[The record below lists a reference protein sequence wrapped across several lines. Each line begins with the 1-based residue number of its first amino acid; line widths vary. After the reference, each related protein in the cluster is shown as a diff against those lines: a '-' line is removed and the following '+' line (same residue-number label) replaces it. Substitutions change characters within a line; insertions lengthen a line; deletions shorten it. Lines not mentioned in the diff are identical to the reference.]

1 MYLLVYNG
9 SLYNR
14 SISSFNLE
22 EYKMKSFTDL
32 EQSKKLAEILP
43 PESADMLWEQHNGN
57 EPYVTV
63 KPWTTIGRSVG
74 AHVIHC
80 WSLAAL
86 LDYIKQPLKRLEIA
100 VRTDKNYNVFALID
114 NLRINI
120 SDEFDLVDACCYII
134 LKLKEKNL
142 L

>member
-1 MYLLVYNG
+1 MV
-9 SLYNR
+9 
-14 SISSFNLE
+14 
-22 EYKMKSFTDL
+22 
-32 EQSKKLAEILP
+32 
-43 PESADMLWEQHNGN
+43 WEQHYNSAPIVN
-57 EPYVTV
+57 IKPYS
-63 KPWTTIGRSVG
+63 TIGKSIG
-74 AHVIHC
+74 AHILPC